1 MTKSA
6 IKRANLQARLERRQR
21 EKISKTQAPTKA
33 KIQAVTLP
41 ISPPISPLKPEVT
54 ALHEPVPLSET
65 SMLGSRP
72 GSVHPFPNP
81 SVEEKTNGNGH
92 SVKST
97 PIASVVVPAVR
108 EPIASPVV
116 QAPKVKPEKSVE
128 PPPLSNSSPKTADK
142 PPNGSPPPQDAE
154 KVKKRQ
160 NALTRIL
167 WTFIMIGGFIG
178 KPYVSLLDEPKVDI
192 AASLAPSGARLYG
205 PSCLAMPNSG
215 VQRSH
220 CLVLSENCVTRVQRC
235 GTLERQRSLEQ
246 NT

>member
-1 MTKSA
+1 LTKSA

-21 EKISKTQAPTKA
+21 EKLNKTQAPTKA

-65 SMLGSRP
+65 SNLISD
-72 GSVHPFPNP
+72 PFPKP

-97 PIASVVVPAVR
+97 SIASQNDVTPAVT
-108 EPIASPVV
+108 EPIVSPVV
-116 QAPKVKPEKSVE
+116 QAPKFKPEKFVE
-128 PPPLSNSSPKTADK
+128 PLPLPDSSPKTADR
-142 PPNGSPPPQDAE
+142 PPNGSPPPQDPE

-178 KPYVSLLDEPKVDI
+178 KPYASFVDEPKVDI
-192 AASLAPSGARLYG
+192 AASLTPSGARLYG
-205 PSCLAMPNSG
+205 PSCHAMPNSG

-220 CLVLSENCVTRVQRC
+220 CLVLSENCVTGVSRC